1 MISREILKKFRK
13 CVSIPPELLPPLKG
27 VVYLSGL
34 PGTSRAVFLA
44 SYLEKVHVPVIYVV
58 KSNRDLQELLGDLS
72 YFVENDRVFQF
83 PSNET
88 LPYDFSAPL
97 REYVS
102 ERVVTLSALVEGKRG
117 IYIVPVRGFI
127 DLFIEKEVFKSGI
140 LKIRKGEEYGY
151 DSLIKSLIRI
161 GYERVDRVEEQGTF
175 SVRGDIIDVFSPGR
189 EFALRFEFFDNTVE
203 SIRDFSHITQKSK
216 DELDEVR
223 ILPAVESFES
233 SEDFKI
239 LERGNCETLS
249 ASKSGDYREDKSKS
263 LRYASFFTKTPDNFL
278 GYVPSEAVFIFDS
291 YELCERQAKFFLAE
305 AVRQYSELVKN
316 NEVPPPEMVVADFDN
331 FKQSIKGWISIETLP
346 PSGNTHIR
354 FNISEK
360 KGYNGNIE
368 KFKKDIENFLRN
380 GYTVIVGAGYDGQT
394 NRLREILNNFINRY
408 DNLYVVT
415 FDIKEGFISDEMKL
429 AVILDRE
436 IFNRKRRYK
445 KKFLEVQSQPLGTT
459 LDVKDGDYIVHVE
472 HGIGIYRGV
481 HKLKTGE
488 VEKDFIKIEY
498 RDGDEIFVP
507 VDQINLLQ
515 KYIGHEGRTPRIDK
529 IGTDTWKK
537 IKEHVKKSVKK
548 LAKELLELYAIRA
561 TLKGHAFSK
570 DTPWQHEFESGF
582 RFEET
587 PDQLRTIE
595 EIKRDM
601 ESPKP
606 MDRLVCGDVG
616 FGKTEVAIRAAFKAV
631 MDGKQVAVLVP
642 TTVLAEQHLNT
653 FRERF
658 SLYPINVEMLSRF
671 KSPKEQKIIIQNLA
685 NGLIDVVI
693 GTHRLLQKDVKFKD
707 LGLVIIDEEQR
718 FGVEHKEHFKK
729 LRKQVDVITM
739 TATPIP
745 RTLYMSMTKIRDMSI
760 IETPP
765 HDRVPIETYVMEEN
779 EEVIVQA
786 IRREVDRGG
795 QVYYVHNRIKTIHE
809 KAEQLRKLLPDVSI
823 EVAHGRMDEKELEEV
838 MQAFYNMEFQVLVST
853 TIIESGLD
861 IPNVNTIIIERA
873 DRFGLSQL
881 YQLRGRVGR
890 SRRKAYAYLLYPKG
904 KEMNENAERRLA
916 VINDYTHLGAG
927 FSIAM
932 KDLEIRG
939 AGNILGREQ
948 HGDMLA
954 VGFEMYVKLLDE
966 AIRELK
972 EGPEYEREIEPH
984 IDLEYRGYIPESYI
998 ESERLRIEMYKR
1010 MAQLRNHD
1018 ELLDLKE
1025 EMRDRFGPLPPEV
1038 YELFNILKLKLLCKD
1053 VGVKAIHSRDGYLQ
1067 LTFEKSKVDIISL
1080 IQKIAKDRKLFRISP
1095 EDYNNLIINRSFNDN
1110 VEMYDFLRELFD
1122 YEETRRI

>member
-1 MISREILKKFRK
+1 
-13 CVSIPPELLPPLKG
+13 
-27 VVYLSGL
+27 
-34 PGTSRAVFLA
+34 
-44 SYLEKVHVPVIYVV
+44 
-58 KSNRDLQELLGDLS
+58 
-72 YFVENDRVFQF
+72 
-83 PSNET
+83 
-88 LPYDFSAPL
+88 
-97 REYVS
+97 
-102 ERVVTLSALVEGKRG
+102 
-117 IYIVPVRGFI
+117 
-127 DLFIEKEVFKSGI
+127 
-140 LKIRKGEEYGY
+140 
-151 DSLIKSLIRI
+151 
-161 GYERVDRVEEQGTF
+161 
-175 SVRGDIIDVFSPGR
+175 
-189 EFALRFEFFDNTVE
+189 
-203 SIRDFSHITQKSK
+203 
-216 DELDEVR
+216 
-223 ILPAVESFES
+223 
-233 SEDFKI
+233 
-239 LERGNCETLS
+239 
-249 ASKSGDYREDKSKS
+249 
-263 LRYASFFTKTPDNFL
+263 
-278 GYVPSEAVFIFDS
+278 
-291 YELCERQAKFFLAE
+291 
-305 AVRQYSELVKN
+305 
-316 NEVPPPEMVVADFDN
+316 
-331 FKQSIKGWISIETLP
+331 
-346 PSGNTHIR
+346 
-354 FNISEK
+354 
-360 KGYNGNIE
+360 
-368 KFKKDIENFLRN
+368 
-380 GYTVIVGAGYDGQT
+380 
-394 NRLREILNNFINRY
+394 
-408 DNLYVVT
+408 
-415 FDIKEGFISDEMKL
+415 
-429 AVILDRE
+429 
-436 IFNRKRRYK
+436 
-445 KKFLEVQSQPLGTT
+445 
-459 LDVKDGDYIVHVE
+459 
-472 HGIGIYRGV
+472 
-481 HKLKTGE
+481 
-488 VEKDFIKIEY
+488 
-498 RDGDEIFVP
+498 
-507 VDQINLLQ
+507 
-515 KYIGHEGRTPRIDK
+515 
-529 IGTDTWKK
+529 
-537 IKEHVKKSVKK
+537 
-548 LAKELLELYAIRA
+548 
-561 TLKGHAFSK
+561 
-570 DTPWQHEFESGF
+570 
-582 RFEET
+582 
-587 PDQLRTIE
+587 
-595 EIKRDM
+595 
-601 ESPKP
+601 
-606 MDRLVCGDVG
+606 
-616 FGKTEVAIRAAFKAV
+616 
-631 MDGKQVAVLVP
+631 VAVLVP

-1038 YELFNILKLKLLCKD
+1038 YELFNILKLKLLCRD
-1053 VGVKAIHSRDGYLQ
+1053 VGVKAIHSRNGYLQ
-1067 LTFEKSKVDIISL
+1067 LTFEKSRVDIISL